1 MRMASHTTLARLPV
15 RPARK
20 AAVREAHIPDAALPC
35 RRRPD
40 VFQHP
45 LLDNSEHPHGL
56 YAPDATA
63 AAAPSVSPDQRR
75 QHLVLLRTARD
86 LCASCPLWAEC
97 LQDAVAYAEP
107 YGYTAATTREDRR
120 ALRRML
126 DLGDENGDLP
136 AHAAVPFDSGSVPRR
151 LTRLRSRADESTATR
166 TGGRRPT
173 APDLPELERILDAFD
188 QLQGL
193 QGQLAHD
200 QGLLKAR
207 PSRAALTP
215 LLHSHTTT
223 QPTHRQTPP
232 PGGPSHPPRPSNDR
246 SEEPMAAAEAGQRIT
261 FSYEDPAL
269 AVRQAVLGPLVRS
282 ALPALT
288 SLEQL
293 VAMLTCM
300 PGGDTGPEAPHDI
313 PAVREAVES
322 LLPDH
327 GEAPSDADGAPL
339 PPRRPL
345 TGSVSVELATTDPVA
360 ALRRD
365 FLEPLLR
372 ELAATLANIEKV
384 ATMLAAASDDTG
396 DTHLTTIRTAVRE
409 IHDRLPRSVTPTA
422 HPAAHPLHGG
432 HPPVGTGAG
441 AGAGQTRRTP
451 STPSIRAAVE
461 KAVAGFPGAFSARDV
476 LRALPSGVYGDPSK
490 TISNVLSALVK
501 SGRLQRLSRGTYAR
515 VLDVVNIENIEN
527 VQDIDATLLPER
539 GEAKSA

>member
-15 RPARK
+15 QPARK
-20 AAVREAHIPDAALPC
+20 AVPREAHIPDAALPC

-45 LLDNSEHPHGL
+45 LLDNSENPHGL
-56 YAPDATA
+56 HGPDGTAAATA
-63 AAAPSVSPDQRR
+63 ASASPDQRR

-126 DLGDENGDLP
+126 GIGDEHGDLP
-136 AHAAVPFDSGSVPRR
+136 AHAAVRFDSGSLPRR
-151 LTRLRSRADESTATR
+151 LTRLRSRADESSAHPATR
-166 TGGRRPT
+166 RQ
-173 APDLPELERILDAFD
+173 APPELPELERILDAFD
-188 QLQGL
+188 LL

-200 QGLLKAR
+200 QPLLR
-207 PSRAALTP
+207 ERTQSGTPTP
-215 LLHSHTTT
+215 LLQSHITSQATD
-223 QPTHRQTPP
+223 RQPP
-232 PGGPSHPPRPSNDR
+232 PTGGPSHTPGPSDDR

-282 ALPALT
+282 ALPALA

-300 PGGDTGPEAPHDI
+300 PGGTDTAPESPRNI

-322 LLPDH
+322 LLPVGAD
-327 GEAPSDADGAPL
+327 APEGAEGTPL
-339 PPRRPL
+339 PPQRPL

-384 ATMLAAASDDTG
+384 ATMLAAASDETG
-396 DTHLTTIRTAVRE
+396 DAHLETIRTALRE
-409 IHDRLPRSVTPTA
+409 IHDRLPRSVTPTPHPPT
-422 HPAAHPLHGG
+422 HPAHAG
-432 HPPVGTGAG
+432 HRAEGTGHA
-441 AGAGQTRRTP
+441 RRAA
-451 STPSIRAAVE
+451 SAPSIRAAVE
-461 KAVAGFPGAFSARDV
+461 KAIATFPGAFSARDV
-476 LRALPSGVYGDPSK
+476 LRALPAGVYGDPSK

-515 VLDVVNIENIEN
+515 VLDVLN
-527 VQDIDATLLPER
+527 VEDIDDTLLPER